1 MFSVSIVGS
10 KSLFQICLC
19 KSIRYFYFG
28 VKLIL
33 ARESYVMYRPVIPH
47 SARRFYNENR
57 NMEVIYKKMNIDSNQ
72 SNYGSFKAKSQT
84 EESKISII
92 RIHQSQDDENSVRY
106 NLQTLSRRTRPMSG
120 QNQANENRQK
130 SVHSSSISTFYTSD
144 NKSQPDYHSEIQ
156 STGLSSRDQMY
167 STNQNNAK
175 SENDS
180 AIDTGQDRDRETDD
194 N

>member
-1 MFSVSIVGS
+1 MFSVSTVES
-10 KSLFQICLC
+10 KFLFQICLC
-19 KSIRYFYFG
+19 KSIEILFE
-28 VKLIL
+28 VKSIFV
-33 ARESYVMYRPVIPH
+33 RKSYVMYRPVIPH

-57 NMEVIYKKMNIDSNQ
+57 NMEVIYKKMNIESNR

-92 RIHQSQDDENSVRY
+92 RIHQSQADENSIRY
-106 NLQTLSRRTRPMSG
+106 NLQTLSRRTRSMSG

-130 SVHSSSISTFYTSD
+130 STHSSSISTFYTSD
-144 NKSQPDYHSEIQ
+144 NKSQSDYHSEIQ

-180 AIDTGQDRDRETDD
+180 VIDTGQDRNRETDD